1 MLRLFGMMR
10 EVSAPLG
17 PDDKRNDSRENGFYR
32 HEEEEVF
39 MRKAG
44 FSILLTIGLIL
55 AAAAPS
61 FAQQALKVA
70 VVNSARVFDQSVEGK
85 RIVAQF
91 QERDAKIKSD
101 LKKIQDSI
109 SALNS
114 KLNTGRLTMT
124 ASALAAIQADIDQK
138 TTEGKRYEEDATR
151 EFTTFRNN
159 LVAKAQQDMMVIIQ
173 ALRKEKAY
181 DLVFDLTSSG
191 IVDWTPTLEITDEVI
206 RRYDASKAAA
216 PAVK

>member
-1 MLRLFGMMR
+1 
-10 EVSAPLG
+10 
-17 PDDKRNDSRENGFYR
+17 
-32 HEEEEVF
+32 